1 MKKSSYVW
9 MFLIGGFCS
18 LLMLVNMSKI
28 PEWLTYVFSFASV
41 IGSGIFCSA
50 LVTYLV
56 EKQNKK
62 REERQKEIQ
71 QKYALDSV
79 QRKFIRLCE
88 REYRELSCY
97 YSKYILKTKDAL
109 IREDFSIETVT
120 QKVHYLLTEIE
131 KYEEVQ
137 NNNEEI
143 VITMESL
150 ELDDIRWHYLVTS
163 NLDIYKSLI
172 ELLMRLLDDAAVYI
186 SLSIFDN
193 EHIES
198 LRDLVYEI
206 QDIVNFSSD
215 KLLDDGSIIVFKKL
229 FFEHAN
235 ETLANLKI
243 SSDNIVSCQH
253 MKEV

>member
-9 MFLIGGFCS
+9 MFLVGGFSS
-18 LLMLVNMSKI
+18 LLMLVNMCEI
-28 PEWLTYVFSFASV
+28 PEWLTHVFSFASV

-56 EKQNKK
+56 EKQNEKH
-62 REERQKEIQ
+62 EERQKEIQ

-88 REYRELSCY
+88 REYKELSCY
-97 YSKYILKTKDAL
+97 YSKYILKTKDSL
-109 IREDFSIETVT
+109 IREDLSIKTVT

-131 KYEEVQ
+131 KYEENQ
-137 NNNEEI
+137 KDEEI
-143 VITMESL
+143 GITKESL
-150 ELDDIRWHYLVTS
+150 ELSDIRWHYLVTS
-163 NLDIYKSLI
+163 KLDIYKSLI
-172 ELLMRLLDDAAVYI
+172 ELLMRLLDDTAVYI

-193 EHIES
+193 ERIQN
-198 LRDLVYEI
+198 LRYLACEI

-215 KLLDDGSIIVFKKL
+215 TLLDDGSIIVFKKL

-235 ETLANLKI
+235 ETLTNLKI
-243 SSDNIVSCQH
+243 SYDNIVSCQH
-253 MKEV
+253 MKEI